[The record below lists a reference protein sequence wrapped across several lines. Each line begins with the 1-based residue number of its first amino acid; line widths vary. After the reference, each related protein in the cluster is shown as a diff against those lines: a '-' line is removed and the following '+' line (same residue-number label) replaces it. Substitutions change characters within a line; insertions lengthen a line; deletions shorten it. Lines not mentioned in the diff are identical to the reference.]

1 MYRNKFY
8 NDEGQGA
15 NEINEREAAS
25 SFVKMLEK
33 SPEYLPELLNGFY
46 MACPQEE
53 ALWDYIQNIQRNKNN
68 SRAITIKSPYDDA
81 VPLFIKEWI
90 NLCKNHPQLSD
101 LIGVEDKDLN
111 RFMDKMKK
119 YFTRSEFIDP
129 ILEDFNNYFP
139 SANYSSVQII
149 RNYLLWILGEKLYYL
164 EHKEQN
170 DESIPIVIPENID
183 FNSFVLDIWRDQLPN
198 IYVNNYQM
206 KQATEG
212 IELLQTIE

>member
-1 MYRNKFY
+1 
-8 NDEGQGA
+8 
-15 NEINEREAAS
+15 
-25 SFVKMLEK
+25 
-33 SPEYLPELLNGFY
+33 
-46 MACPQEE
+46 
-53 ALWDYIQNIQRNKNN
+53 
-68 SRAITIKSPYDDA
+68 
-81 VPLFIKEWI
+81 
-90 NLCKNHPQLSD
+90 
-101 LIGVEDKDLN
+101 
-111 RFMDKMKK
+111 MKK